1 MVTLAQYKK
10 MTSTQRKKLRRD
22 EIDTLLDEV
31 LDTDMSGDTTR
42 SVITETLNK
51 KLDEKFKD
59 SFTQEL
65 GPLVEPISARQRI
78 LINELNSLTTS
89 QRIGQLIEINL
100 VRQTMYIRGVTP
112 YLYCCVDDE
121 LTT

>member
-1 MVTLAQYKK
+1 

-100 VRQTMYIRGVTP
+100 VRQTMYIP
-112 YLYCCVDDE
+112 SNQQ
-121 LTT
+121 